1 MPAKES
7 RSATTA
13 VRQNLVKVLGPLD
26 HLDSLHHVGGEGTG
40 NLGHLGDQN
49 DQDYKV
55 GFKIYKMG
63 KIDVEK
69 RL

>member
-1 MPAKES
+1 M
-7 RSATTA
+7 
-13 VRQNLVKVLGPLD
+13 
-26 HLDSLHHVGGEGTG
+26 DSLHHVGGEGTG